1 MTLKHYFSEEELTE
15 TQVVMLKVLSKQGF
29 ILSGDETL
37 QRLIEEDYK
46 SLRYNKAKIDMK
58 KIGVGINNQKWIDGI
73 NMKVHEIENSELF
86 NMALDLLDKG

>member
-1 MTLKHYFSEEELTE
+1 M
-15 TQVVMLKVLSKQGF
+15 
-29 ILSGDETL
+29 

-73 NMKVHEIENSELF
+73 NMKVHEI
-86 NMALDLLDKG
+86 

>member
-1 MTLKHYFSEEELTE
+1 
-15 TQVVMLKVLSKQGF
+15 MLKVLKQQGF

-46 SLRYNKAKIDMK
+46 SLRFNKAKVDMK